1 MESGKGLNKD
11 RTLIFPELGQPTT
24 RKQEFISPGSAVL
37 GAAESAQVRLGSEP
51 ALVNSSLLLPE
62 RPGENNVTSQS
73 LSSLKTRIRPP
84 LTRVLH
90 CLNEMPSAVRL
101 LNTDSGVLSSGS
113 NSSCHF
119 LAV

>member
-1 MESGKGLNKD
+1 MGRDFDKD

-24 RKQEFISPGSAVL
+24 GKQEFISPGSEAL
-37 GAAESAQVRLGSEP
+37 GAVESAQVRLGSEP
-51 ALVNSSLLLPE
+51 ALGNSSLLLPK
-62 RPGENNVTSQS
+62 RPGENNVTSPS

-90 CLNEMPSAVRL
+90 RLNEMPSAVWL
-101 LNTDSGVLSSGS
+101 LNTDSGILFSGS

>member
-1 MESGKGLNKD
+1 ML
-11 RTLIFPELGQPTT
+11 
-24 RKQEFISPGSAVL
+24 
-37 GAAESAQVRLGSEP
+37 RLGSEP
-51 ALVNSSLLLPE
+51 ALVKGSLLLPE
-62 RPGENNVTSQS
+62 RPGENTVTSPS

-90 CLNEMPSAVRL
+90 RLNEMPSAVWL
-101 LNTDSGVLSSGS
+101 LNTDSGVLSSES